1 MEYLFTE
8 RAHLVCPNMCF
19 AIAACLGKSFDK
31 ERIDETVARLAE
43 AHPFLRARLGYEKE
57 SNSYFYDV
65 KEQSQVQVIFAGEIC
80 GGAGDDDDSR
90 KLCEP
95 SRIAKAQEAMEKVS
109 DKGSLAPVVEEDIIT
124 SPKVLEQFQKL
135 TARDWNLYSQGFLKI
150 VVWME
155 GAKTV
160 LLFIFHHLLADGR
173 GALGLV
179 QEFADFY
186 VDDIEPKTAPEH
198 LITKEDLPANSKL
211 PFISRALVNYAN
223 RQWKKENHQLSYEE
237 YHIFADKF
245 LQEDCVEH
253 FLEVVSSDKLTDIHT
268 QCKSHK
274 VSINDYLLA
283 KMFTEENTDSIVMAC
298 DLRNQLAC
306 YNQSALGNY
315 ATAFSVKLK
324 QGKSADG
331 IASDNSI
338 TSAGLTTTREVA
350 DVSVFENSKNIFSLA
365 QKVHNQIQKKL
376 NSPKDLYLI
385 LQCYA
390 SLEPGLLDAAMI
402 SSRGAFD
409 SKAAK
414 FIGTGFFNYDKAK
427 GYSITNLGKIVSKN
441 IESAFFIPPASP
453 AIKKTQGVLT
463 VNGVMRIC
471 TSQRK
476 I

>member
-19 AIAACLGKSFDK
+19 GIAASLGKSFDK
-31 ERIDETVARLAE
+31 DRIEESVARLAE
-43 AHPFLRARLGYEKE
+43 AHPFLRARVGFENPT
-57 SNSYFYDV
+57 NSYFYDV
-65 KEQSQVQVIFAGEIC
+65 KEFSQVEVIYAGEIC
-80 GGAGDDDDSR
+80 GGARDADDSR

-95 SRIAKAQEAMEKVS
+95 NRITKARENIEEVS
-109 DKGSLAPVVEEDIIT
+109 EEGCLEPVVEEDIIT
-124 SPKVLEQFQKL
+124 SPKIIEEFEKL
-135 TARDWNLYSQGFLKI
+135 TARDWNLFSEGLLKI
-150 VVWME
+150 AVWNA
-155 GAKTV
+155 GDRTV
-160 LLFIFHHLLADGR
+160 LLFVFHHLLADGR

-186 VDDIEPKTAPEH
+186 ADDIELKAAPEH
-198 LITKEDLPANSKL
+198 LITKDDLPVNSKL
-211 PFISRALVNYAN
+211 SFISQALVNHAN
-223 RQWKKENHQLSYEE
+223 RQWKKEKHQLSYEE
-237 YHIFADKF
+237 YHNFADKF
-245 LQEDCVEH
+245 LQKDCVDH
-253 FLEVVSSDKLTDIHT
+253 SLESISSDKLLKLHT

-274 VSINDYLLA
+274 ISINDYLLA
-283 KMFTEENTDSIVMAC
+283 KMFTEEKADSIVMAC

-306 YNQSALGNY
+306 YNQGALGNY
-315 ATAFSVKLK
+315 ATAFSVKLRQSK
-324 QGKSADG
+324 SGKSATTGQSADG
-331 IASDNSI
+331 TA
-338 TSAGLTTTREVA
+338 TATPTG
-350 DVSVFENSKNIFSLA
+350 IFSLA
-365 QKVHNQIQKKL
+365 QNVHAQIRKKL
-376 NSPKDLYLI
+376 ASPKDLYLV

-414 FIGTGFFNYDKAK
+414 FIGTSFFNYDKAK
-427 GYSITNLGKIVSKN
+427 GYSITNLGKIESKN

-463 VNGVMRIC
+463 VNGIMRIC

>member
-8 RAHLVCPNMCF
+8 RAHLACPNMCF
-19 AIAACLGKSFDK
+19 GIAACIGKSFDK
-31 ERIDETVARLAE
+31 DRIEESVARLAE
-43 AHPFLRARLGYEKE
+43 AHPFLRARVGFENPT
-57 SNSYFYDV
+57 NSYFYDV
-65 KEQSQVQVIFAGEIC
+65 KELSQVEVIYAGELC
-80 GGAGDDDDSR
+80 GGAGDADS
-90 KLCEP
+90 KTIE
-95 SRIAKAQEAMEKVS
+95 EVS
-109 DKGSLAPVVEEDIIT
+109 EEVCLETVVEEDIIT
-124 SPKVLEQFQKL
+124 SPKIIEEFEKL
-135 TARDWNLYSQGFLKI
+135 TARDWNLFSEGLLKI
-150 VVWME
+150 AVWN
-155 GAKTV
+155 ADDRTV
-160 LLFIFHHLLADGR
+160 LLFVFHHLLADGR

-186 VDDIEPKTAPEH
+186 ADDIEPKAAPEH
-198 LITKEDLPANSKL
+198 LITKENLPANSKIS
-211 PFISRALVNYAN
+211 FISRALVNHAN

-237 YHIFADKF
+237 YHAFADKF
-245 LQEDCVEH
+245 LQEDNVEY
-253 FLEVVSSDKLTDIHT
+253 FLEVVSSDKLAELHA
-268 QCKSHK
+268 QCKSHNI
-274 VSINDYLLA
+274 SINDYLLA
-283 KMFTEENTDSIVMAC
+283 KMFTEEKADSIVMAC

-306 YNQSALGNY
+306 YNPGALGNY

-324 QGKSADG
+324 QGKSTDG
-331 IASDNSI
+331 MASDNSI
-338 TSAGLTTTREVA
+338 TSANSA
-350 DVSVFENSKNIFSLA
+350 DICSLA
-365 QKVHNQIQKKL
+365 QKVHTQIQKKIA
-376 NSPKDLYLI
+376 SPKDLYLI

-414 FIGTGFFNYDKAK
+414 FIGTSFFNYDKAK
-427 GYSITNLGKIVSKN
+427 GYSITNLGKIESKN

>member
-8 RAHLVCPNMCF
+8 RAHLACPNMCF
-19 AIAACLGKSFDK
+19 GIAACIGKSFDK
-31 ERIDETVARLAE
+31 DRIEESVARLAE
-43 AHPFLRARLGYEKE
+43 AHPFLRSRLGYEKE
-57 SNSYFYDV
+57 TNSYFYDV
-65 KEQSQVQVIFAGEIC
+65 KEQSQVEVIFAGKMCDEYEEDVESED
-80 GGAGDDDDSR
+80 GRETAAAGDV
-90 KLCEP
+90 
-95 SRIAKAQEAMEKVS
+95 IASSKIIKEFEKH
-109 DKGSLAPVVEEDIIT
+109 
-124 SPKVLEQFQKL
+124 
-135 TARDWNLYSQGFLKI
+135 TARDWNLFNEGFLKLA
-150 VVWME
+150 VWKA
-155 GAKTV
+155 GDRTV
-160 LLFIFHHLLADGR
+160 LLFVFHHLLADGR

-186 VDDIEPKTAPEH
+186 ADDIELKAAPEH

-211 PFISRALVNYAN
+211 SFISQALVNHAN
-223 RQWKKENHQLSYEE
+223 RQWKKEKHQLSYEE
-237 YHIFADKF
+237 YHTFADKF
-245 LQEDCVEH
+245 LQQDFVEH
-253 FLEVVSSDKLTDIHT
+253 SLEAVSSDKLADIHV

-283 KMFTEENTDSIVMAC
+283 KMFSEEKAGSIVMAC
-298 DLRNQLAC
+298 DLRNKLAC
-306 YNQSALGNY
+306 YNQGALGNF

-324 QGKSADG
+324 QSKSAD
-331 IASDNSI
+331 AMK
-338 TSAGLTTTREVA
+338 SADPTEL
-350 DVSVFENSKNIFSLA
+350 FSLA

-376 NSPKDLYLI
+376 ASLKDLYLI

-414 FIGTGFFNYDKAK
+414 FIGTTFFNYDKAK
-427 GYSITNLGKIVSKN
+427 GYSITNLGKIESKN

-463 VNGVMRIC
+463 VNGIMRIC

-476 I
+476 

>member
-8 RAHLVCPNMCF
+8 RAHLVCPNMYF
-19 AIAACLGKSFDK
+19 GIAASLGESFDK
-31 ERIDETVARLAE
+31 DRIEESVARLAE

-65 KEQSQVQVIFAGEIC
+65 KEQSQVEVIYAGELC
-80 GGAGDDDDSR
+80 GGARDADSR
-90 KLCEP
+90 KTGEP
-95 SRIAKAQEAMEKVS
+95 AISPEVRETIEEVS
-109 DKGSLAPVVEEDIIT
+109 EGGCLEPVVEEDIIT
-124 SPKVLEQFQKL
+124 SPKIIEEFEKL
-135 TARDWNLYSQGFLKI
+135 TARDWNLFSEGLLKI
-150 VVWME
+150 AVWNA
-155 GAKTV
+155 GDRTV
-160 LLFIFHHLLADGR
+160 LLFVFHHLLADGR

-186 VDDIEPKTAPEH
+186 ADGIEPKAATEH
-198 LITKEDLPANSKL
+198 LIAKEDLPANSKL
-211 PFISRALVNYAN
+211 SFISQALVNQAN
-223 RQWKKENHQLSYEE
+223 RKWKKENLQLSYEE
-237 YHIFADKF
+237 YHAFADKF
-245 LQEDCVEH
+245 LQDDNVEH
-253 FLEVVSSDKLTDIHT
+253 FLEVVSSDKLADIHV
-268 QCKSHK
+268 QCKFHK

-283 KMFTEENTDSIVMAC
+283 KMFTEEKADSIVMAC
-298 DLRNQLAC
+298 DLRKQLAC
-306 YNQSALGNY
+306 YNQGTLGNY

-331 IASDNSI
+331 IASDTSI
-338 TSAGLTTTREVA
+338 TSA
-350 DVSVFENSKNIFSLA
+350 NSTDIFSLA

-376 NSPKDLYLI
+376 ASPKDLYLV

-402 SSRGAFD
+402 SSRGTFD

-414 FIGTGFFNYDKAK
+414 FIGTSFFNYDKAK
-427 GYSITNLGKIVSKN
+427 GYSITNLGKIESKN

-476 I
+476 

>member
-19 AIAACLGKSFDK
+19 AIAASLGKAFDK
-31 ERIDETVARLAE
+31 KRIEETVARLAE
-43 AHPFLRARLGYEKE
+43 AHPFLRSRLGYEKE
-57 SNSYFYDV
+57 TNSYFYDV
-65 KEQSQVQVIFAGEIC
+65 KEQSQVEVIFAGKMCDEYEEDVESED
-80 GGAGDDDDSR
+80 GRETAAAGDV
-90 KLCEP
+90 
-95 SRIAKAQEAMEKVS
+95 IASSKIIKEFEKH
-109 DKGSLAPVVEEDIIT
+109 
-124 SPKVLEQFQKL
+124 
-135 TARDWNLYSQGFLKI
+135 TARDWNLFNEGFLKI
-150 VVWME
+150 AVWKA
-155 GAKTV
+155 GARTV
-160 LLFIFHHLLADGR
+160 LLFVFHHLLTDGR

-186 VDDIEPKTAPEH
+186 ADGIEPKAAPEH

-211 PFISRALVNYAN
+211 SFISRALVNQAN
-223 RQWKKENHQLSYEE
+223 RKWKKENLQLSYEE
-237 YHIFADKF
+237 YHAFADKF
-245 LQEDCVEH
+245 LQEDCVDH
-253 FLEVVSSDKLTDIHT
+253 SLVVVSSEKLADLHA

-283 KMFTEENTDSIVMAC
+283 KMFTEEKTDSIVMAC
-298 DLRNQLAC
+298 DLRKQLAC
-306 YNQSALGNY
+306 YNQEALGNY

-324 QGKSADG
+324 QKKSTDAMK
-331 IASDNSI
+331 ISDPEE
-338 TSAGLTTTREVA
+338 L
-350 DVSVFENSKNIFSLA
+350 FSFA
-365 QKVHNQIQKKL
+365 KKIHNQIQKKL
-376 NSPKDLYLI
+376 ASPKDLYLI

-414 FIGTGFFNYDKAK
+414 FIGTTFFNYDKAK
-427 GYSITNLGKIVSKN
+427 GYSITNLGKIESKN

-476 I
+476 

>member
-8 RAHLVCPNMCF
+8 RAHLACPNMCF

-31 ERIDETVARLAE
+31 ERIEERVARLAE
-43 AHPFLRARLGYEKE
+43 AHPFLRARLAYEKE
-57 SNSYFYDV
+57 TNSYFYYV
-65 KEQSQVQVIFAGEIC
+65 KEQSQFQVIFAGELC
-80 GGAGDDDDSR
+80 GETGDADDSR

-95 SRIAKAQEAMEKVS
+95 SRIAKSQEAMEKVL
-109 DKGSLAPVVEEDIIT
+109 DKGSLALVVEEDIIT

-135 TARDWNLYSQGFLKI
+135 TARDWNLFTEGLLKI

-155 GAKTV
+155 EAKTV
-160 LLFIFHHLLADGR
+160 LLFVFHHLLADGR

-186 VDDIEPKTAPEH
+186 ADDIEPKATPEH

-237 YHIFADKF
+237 YHTFADRF
-245 LQEDCVEH
+245 LQEDFVEH
-253 FLEVVSSDKLTDIHT
+253 SLEVVSFDKLADIQA

-283 KMFTEENTDSIVMAC
+283 KMFTEEKVDSIVMAC
-298 DLRNQLAC
+298 DLRNHLAC
-306 YNQSALGNY
+306 YNQGALGNY
-315 ATAFSVKLK
+315 ATAFSVNLK

-331 IASDNSI
+331 IASDSSI
-338 TSAGLTTTREVA
+338 TSA
-350 DVSVFENSKNIFSLA
+350 NSTGIFSLA
-365 QKVHNQIQKKL
+365 QKVHTQIQKKL
-376 NSPKDLYLI
+376 ASPKDLYLV

-402 SSRGAFD
+402 SSHGAFV

-414 FIGTGFFNYDKAK
+414 FIGTNFFNYDKAK
-427 GYSITNLGKIVSKN
+427 GYSITNLGKIESKN
-441 IESAFFIPPASP
+441 IETAFFIPPASP
-453 AIKKTQGVLT
+453 AIRKTQGVLT

-476 I
+476 

>member
-8 RAHLVCPNMCF
+8 RAHLACPNMCF
-19 AIAACLGKSFDK
+19 GIAASLGKVFDK
-31 ERIDETVARLAE
+31 ERIEETVARLAE

-57 SNSYFYDV
+57 TNSYFYDV

-80 GGAGDDDDSR
+80 GGAGDADDAK

-95 SRIAKAQEAMEKVS
+95 SRITKDRETIEDVS
-109 DKGSLAPVVEEDIIT
+109 EEGCLESVVEEDIIT
-124 SPKVLEQFQKL
+124 SPKVLERFQKL
-135 TARDWNLYSQGFLKI
+135 TARDWNLFSEGLLKI
-150 VVWME
+150 AVWKAD
-155 GAKTV
+155 GRTV
-160 LLFIFHHLLADGR
+160 LLFVFHHLLADGR
-173 GALGLV
+173 GALGLI
-179 QEFADFY
+179 QEFAGFY
-186 VDDIEPKTAPEH
+186 VDDIELKTAPEH

-211 PFISRALVNYAN
+211 SFISRALVNQAN

-237 YHIFADKF
+237 YHTFADKF
-245 LQEDCVEH
+245 LRDDNVEH
-253 FLEVVSSDKLTDIHT
+253 SLEVVSSDKLADIHV

-283 KMFTEENTDSIVMAC
+283 MMFTEEKADSIVMAC

-306 YNQSALGNY
+306 YNQGALGNY

-324 QGKSADG
+324 QGKSAD
-331 IASDNSI
+331 STD
-338 TSAGLTTTREVA
+338 
-350 DVSVFENSKNIFSLA
+350 IFSLA

-376 NSPKDLYLI
+376 ASPKDLYLV

-414 FIGTGFFNYDKAK
+414 FIGTSFFNYDKAK
-427 GYSITNLGKIVSKN
+427 GYSITNLGKIESKN

>member
-8 RAHLVCPNMCF
+8 RAHLACPNMCF
-19 AIAACLGKSFDK
+19 GIAVTLGKTFEK
-31 ERIDETVARLAE
+31 ERIEECLVGLMG

-57 SNSYFYDV
+57 TNSYFYDV
-65 KEQSQVQVIFAGEIC
+65 KEQSQVEVIFAGEFC
-80 GGAGDDDDSR
+80 DEDGDV
-90 KLCEP
+90 K
-95 SRIAKAQEAMEKVS
+95 
-109 DKGSLAPVVEEDIIT
+109 IIQ
-124 SPKVLEQFQKL
+124 QFEKL
-135 TARDWNLYSQGFLKI
+135 TARDWNLFNEGLLKI
-150 VVWME
+150 AIWKA
-155 GAKTV
+155 GDRTV
-160 LLFIFHHLLADGR
+160 LIFVFHHLLADGR

-186 VDDIEPKTAPEH
+186 VDGIEPKAASEH

-211 PFISRALVNYAN
+211 SFISRALVNHAN

-237 YHIFADKF
+237 YHTFADKF
-245 LQEDCVEH
+245 LRDDNIEH
-253 FLEVVSSDKLTDIHT
+253 SLEVVSSNKLIDLHT

-274 VSINDYLLA
+274 ASINDYLLA
-283 KMFTEENTDSIVMAC
+283 KMFTEEKAESIVMAC

-306 YNQSALGNY
+306 YNPGALGNY

-324 QGKSADG
+324 QSKSANAMKSADP
-331 IASDNSI
+331 
-338 TSAGLTTTREVA
+338 TEL
-350 DVSVFENSKNIFSLA
+350 FSLA

-376 NSPKDLYLI
+376 NSPKDLYLV

-402 SSRGAFD
+402 SSRGAFH

-414 FIGTGFFNYDKAK
+414 FIGTSFFNYDKAK
-427 GYSITNLGKIVSKN
+427 GYSITNLGKIESKN
-441 IESAFFIPPASP
+441 IESAYFIPPASP

-463 VNGVMRIC
+463 VNGTMRIC

>member
-8 RAHLVCPNMCF
+8 RAHLACPNMCF
-19 AIAACLGKSFDK
+19 AIAASLGKAFEK
-31 ERIDETVARLAE
+31 ERIEECLVGLVG
-43 AHPFLRARLGYEKE
+43 AHPFLRSRLGYEKE
-57 SNSYFYDV
+57 TNSYFYDV
-65 KEQSQVQVIFAGEIC
+65 KEQSQVEVIFAGELC
-80 GGAGDDDDSR
+80 GEAGDADDSR

-95 SRIAKAQEAMEKVS
+95 NRITKARETIEEVS
-109 DKGSLAPVVEEDIIT
+109 EEGCFEPVVEEDIIT
-124 SPKVLEQFQKL
+124 SSKILEQFEKL
-135 TARDWNLYSQGFLKI
+135 TVRDWNLFNEGLLKI
-150 VVWME
+150 AVWKAD
-155 GAKTV
+155 GRTV
-160 LLFIFHHLLADGR
+160 LLFVFHHLLADGR

-186 VDDIEPKTAPEH
+186 VDDIEPKDAPEH

-211 PFISRALVNYAN
+211 SFISRVLVNYAN
-223 RQWKKENHQLSYEE
+223 RQWKKEKHLLSYEE
-237 YHIFADKF
+237 YHAFADKF
-245 LQEDCVEH
+245 LQEDDVKH
-253 FLEVVSSDKLTDIHT
+253 SLEVVSFNKLTELHE
-268 QCKSHK
+268 QCKAHK

-283 KMFTEENTDSIVMAC
+283 KMFTEEKADSIVMAS
-298 DLRNQLAC
+298 DLRKQLEC
-306 YNQSALGNY
+306 YNPGALGNY
-315 ATAFSVKLK
+315 ATAFSVKLN

-338 TSAGLTTTREVA
+338 TSA
-350 DVSVFENSKNIFSLA
+350 NSTGIFSLA

-376 NSPKDLYLI
+376 NSPKDLYLV

-414 FIGTGFFNYDKAK
+414 FIGTSFFNYDKAK
-427 GYSITNLGKIVSKN
+427 GYSITNLGKIESKN
-441 IESAFFIPPASP
+441 IESAYFIPPASP

>member
-19 AIAACLGKSFDK
+19 GIAANLGKVFDK
-31 ERIDETVARLAE
+31 ERIEETVARLVK

-57 SNSYFYDV
+57 TNSYFYDV
-65 KEQSQVQVIFAGEIC
+65 KEQPLVQVIFVGELC
-80 GGAGDDDDSR
+80 DGTEDVGGAR
-90 KLCEP
+90 KLCE
-95 SRIAKAQEAMEKVS
+95 STKLTETRDSIEEASEA
-109 DKGSLAPVVEEDIIT
+109 DSLVPVADEDIIT
-124 SPKVLEQFQKL
+124 SSEIIEQFEKL
-135 TARDWNLYSQGFLKI
+135 NARDWNLFSEGLLKI
-150 VVWME
+150 AVWK
-155 GAKTV
+155 ADSRTV
-160 LLFIFHHLLADGR
+160 LLFVFHHLLADGR

-186 VDDIEPKTAPEH
+186 VDDIEPKAAPEH

-211 PFISRALVNYAN
+211 SFISRALVNQAN
-223 RQWKKENHQLSYEE
+223 RQWKKEKHQLSYEE
-237 YHIFADKF
+237 YHTFADKF
-245 LQEDCVEH
+245 LQKDFVEH
-253 FLEVVSSDKLTDIHT
+253 SLEVVSSDKLADLHT

-283 KMFTEENTDSIVMAC
+283 KMFTEEKADSIVMAC

-306 YNQSALGNY
+306 YNQGALGNY

-324 QGKSADG
+324 QGKSTDSTG
-331 IASDNSI
+331 
-338 TSAGLTTTREVA
+338 
-350 DVSVFENSKNIFSLA
+350 IFSLA
-365 QKVHNQIQKKL
+365 QKVHNKIQKKL
-376 NSPKDLYLI
+376 NSPKDLYLV
-385 LQCYA
+385 LLCYA
-390 SLEPGLLDAAMI
+390 FLEPGLLDASMI

-414 FIGTGFFNYDKAK
+414 FIGTSFFNYDKAK
-427 GYSITNLGKIVSKN
+427 GYSITNLGQIESKN
-441 IESAFFIPPASP
+441 IESAYFIPPASP

>member
-1 MEYLFTE
+1 MKMEYLFTE
-8 RAHLVCPNMCF
+8 RAHLACPNMCF
-19 AIAACLGKSFDK
+19 GIAASLGKAFDK
-31 ERIDETVARLAE
+31 ERIEESIARLAE
-43 AHPFLRARLGYEKE
+43 AHSFLRARLGYEKE

-65 KEQSQVQVIFAGEIC
+65 KEQSQVEVIYAGEIC
-80 GGAGDDDDSR
+80 DEHEEAVESEGGRGAAAAGDVIS
-90 KLCEP
+90 
-95 SRIAKAQEAMEKVS
+95 
-109 DKGSLAPVVEEDIIT
+109 
-124 SPKVLEQFQKL
+124 SPKIIEEFEKH
-135 TARDWNLYSQGFLKI
+135 TARDWNLFNEGFLKI
-150 VVWME
+150 AVWKA
-155 GAKTV
+155 GDRTI
-160 LLFIFHHLLADGR
+160 LLFVFHHLLADGR

-186 VDDIEPKTAPEH
+186 ADDIEPKNAPEH
-198 LITKEDLPANSKL
+198 LITKDDLPVNSKL
-211 PFISRALVNYAN
+211 SFISQALVNYAN

-237 YHIFADKF
+237 YHNFADKF
-245 LQEDCVEH
+245 LQEDFVEH
-253 FLEVVSSDKLTDIHT
+253 SLEVVNFNKLAELYV
-268 QCKSHK
+268 QCKSHE

-283 KMFTEENTDSIVMAC
+283 KMFTEEKAGSIVMAC
-298 DLRNQLAC
+298 DLRKQLVC
-306 YNQSALGNY
+306 YNQGALGNY

-331 IASDNSI
+331 IASDTSI
-338 TSAGLTTTREVA
+338 TSA
-350 DVSVFENSKNIFSLA
+350 NSTDIFSLA

-376 NSPKDLYLI
+376 NSPKDLYLV

-414 FIGTGFFNYDKAK
+414 FIGTSFFNYDKAK
-427 GYSITNLGKIVSKN
+427 GYSITNLGKIESKN

-476 I
+476 

>member
-8 RAHLVCPNMCF
+8 RAHLACPNMCF
-19 AIAACLGKSFDK
+19 AIAATLGKAFDK
-31 ERIDETVARLAE
+31 ERIEECLAGLVK

-57 SNSYFYDV
+57 TTSYFYDV
-65 KEQSQVQVIFAGEIC
+65 KEQSQVELIFEGKT
-80 GGAGDDDDSR
+80 G
-90 KLCEP
+90 L
-95 SRIAKAQEAMEKVS
+95 
-109 DKGSLAPVVEEDIIT
+109 DKGKLSGAKDVEENTVFSDVDIPANTQKI
-124 SPKVLEQFQKL
+124 LDQFQKL
-135 TARDWNLYSQGFLKI
+135 TARDWHLFSEGLLKI
-150 VVWME
+150 TVWKDD
-155 GAKTV
+155 GRTV
-160 LLFIFHHLLADGR
+160 FLFVFHHLLADGR

-179 QEFADFY
+179 QEFADCY
-186 VDDIEPKTAPEH
+186 VDGIEPKAALEH
-198 LITKEDLPANSKL
+198 LITQEDLPANSKL
-211 PFISRALVNYAN
+211 SFVSQALVNYSN

-237 YHIFADKF
+237 YRNFADKF
-245 LQEDCVEH
+245 LQEDFVEH
-253 FLEVVSSDKLTDIHT
+253 SLEVVSFNKLAEVHA
-268 QCKSHK
+268 QCKSHE

-283 KMFTEENTDSIVMAC
+283 KMFTEEKADSIVMAC

-306 YNQSALGNY
+306 YNQGALGNY

-331 IASDNSI
+331 IASDTSI
-338 TSAGLTTTREVA
+338 TSATPTG
-350 DVSVFENSKNIFSLA
+350 IFSLA
-365 QKVHNQIQKKL
+365 QNVHAQIRKKL
-376 NSPKDLYLI
+376 ASPKDLYLV

-402 SSRGAFD
+402 SSRGAFN

-414 FIGTGFFNYDKAK
+414 FIGTSFFNYDKAK
-427 GYSITNLGKIVSKN
+427 GYSITNLGKIESKN

>member
-8 RAHLVCPNMCF
+8 RAHLACPNMCF
-19 AIAACLGKSFDK
+19 GIAASLGKAFDK
-31 ERIDETVARLAE
+31 ERIEKTVAGLAE

-57 SNSYFYDV
+57 TNSYFYDV
-65 KEQSQVQVIFAGEIC
+65 KEQSQVEVIFAGEFC
-80 GGAGDDDDSR
+80 DEDGDV
-90 KLCEP
+90 K
-95 SRIAKAQEAMEKVS
+95 IIQQFEK
-109 DKGSLAPVVEEDIIT
+109 
-124 SPKVLEQFQKL
+124 F
-135 TARDWNLYSQGFLKI
+135 TARDWNLFCEGLLKI
-150 VVWME
+150 AVWKAS
-155 GAKTV
+155 GKTV
-160 LLFIFHHLLADGR
+160 LLFVFHHLLVDGR

-186 VDDIEPKTAPEH
+186 VDGIEPKAAPEH
-198 LITKEDLPANSKL
+198 LITKKDLPANSKL
-211 PFISRALVNYAN
+211 SFISWALVNHAN

-237 YHIFADKF
+237 YHTFADKF
-245 LQEDCVEH
+245 LRDDNVEH
-253 FLEVVSSDKLTDIHT
+253 SLEVVSSNKLIDLHT
-268 QCKSHK
+268 QCKSHN

-283 KMFTEENTDSIVMAC
+283 KMFTEEKADSIVMAC
-298 DLRNQLAC
+298 DLRKQLEC
-306 YNQSALGNY
+306 YNPGALGNY

-324 QGKSADG
+324 QGKSA
-331 IASDNSI
+331 NS
-338 TSAGLTTTREVA
+338 T
-350 DVSVFENSKNIFSLA
+350 DIFSLA

-390 SLEPGLLDAAMI
+390 SLEPGLLDASMI
-402 SSRGAFD
+402 SSREAFD

-414 FIGTGFFNYDKAK
+414 FIGTTFFNYDKAK
-427 GYSITNLGKIVSKN
+427 GYSITNLGKIESKN
-441 IESAFFIPPASP
+441 IESAYFIPPASP

>member
-19 AIAACLGKSFDK
+19 GIAASLGKALDK
-31 ERIDETVARLAE
+31 ERIEKTVLGLVK

-57 SNSYFYDV
+57 TNSYFYDV
-65 KEQSQVQVIFAGEIC
+65 KEQSQVEVIFVGEFC
-80 GGAGDDDDSR
+80 DEDGDV
-90 KLCEP
+90 K
-95 SRIAKAQEAMEKVS
+95 
-109 DKGSLAPVVEEDIIT
+109 IIQ
-124 SPKVLEQFQKL
+124 QFEKL
-135 TARDWNLYSQGFLKI
+135 TVRDWNLFSEGLLKI
-150 VVWME
+150 AVWKAD
-155 GAKTV
+155 GRTV
-160 LLFIFHHLLADGR
+160 LHFVFHHLLADGR

-186 VDDIEPKTAPEH
+186 VEDIEPKTAPEH

-211 PFISRALVNYAN
+211 PFISRALVNHAN

-237 YHIFADKF
+237 YHTFADKF
-245 LQEDCVEH
+245 LRDDNVEH
-253 FLEVVSSDKLTDIHT
+253 SLDVVSSDKLTELHT
-268 QCKSHK
+268 QCKSHN
-274 VSINDYLLA
+274 VSINDFLLA
-283 KMFTEENTDSIVMAC
+283 KMFTEEKADSIVMAC

-306 YNQSALGNY
+306 YNQGALGNY

-324 QGKSADG
+324 QGKPADF
-331 IASDNSI
+331 
-338 TSAGLTTTREVA
+338 A
-350 DVSVFENSKNIFSLA
+350 DIFSLA

-376 NSPKDLYLI
+376 NSPKDLYLV

-414 FIGTGFFNYDKAK
+414 FIGTTFFNYDKAK
-427 GYSITNLGKIVSKN
+427 GYSITNLGKIESKN
-441 IESAFFIPPASP
+441 IVSAYFIPPASP

>member
-19 AIAACLGKSFDK
+19 AIAASLGKAFDK
-31 ERIDETVARLAE
+31 KRIEETVARLAE
-43 AHPFLRARLGYEKE
+43 AHTFLRARLGYEKE
-57 SNSYFYDV
+57 TNSYFYDV
-65 KEQSQVQVIFAGEIC
+65 KEQAQVEVIFTGE
-80 GGAGDDDDSR
+80 
-90 KLCEP
+90 LCDEG
-95 SRIAKAQEAMEKVS
+95 RDAK
-109 DKGSLAPVVEEDIIT
+109 I
-124 SPKVLEQFQKL
+124 LEQFEKL
-135 TARDWNLYSQGFLKI
+135 TARDWNLFSEGLLKL
-150 VVWME
+150 VVWE
-155 GAKTV
+155 TGSKTV
-160 LLFIFHHLLADGR
+160 LLFVFHHLLADGR

-186 VDDIEPKTAPEH
+186 IDGKEPKAAPEH

-211 PFISRALVNYAN
+211 SFISQALVNHAN
-223 RQWKKENHQLSYEE
+223 RQWKKEKHRLSYEE
-237 YHIFADKF
+237 YHSFADKF
-245 LQEDCVEH
+245 LQEDDVEH
-253 FLEVVSSDKLTDIHT
+253 SLEVISSNKLTDLHG
-268 QCKSHK
+268 KYKAHN

-283 KMFTEENTDSIVMAC
+283 KMFAEEKADSIVMAC

-306 YNQSALGNY
+306 YNQGALGNY

-324 QGKSADG
+324 QRKSAD
-331 IASDNSI
+331 AMKTTDP
-338 TSAGLTTTREVA
+338 TGL
-350 DVSVFENSKNIFSLA
+350 FSLA
-365 QKVHNQIQKKL
+365 KKIHNQIQKKL
-376 NSPKDLYLI
+376 NSPKDFYLV

-414 FIGTGFFNYDKAK
+414 FIGINFFNYDKSK
-427 GYSITNLGKIVSKN
+427 GYSITNLGKIESKN

-463 VNGVMRIC
+463 VNGIMRIC

-476 I
+476 

>member
-65 KEQSQVQVIFAGEIC
+65 KEQTQVEVIYAGELC
-80 GGAGDDDDSR
+80 GETGDADDSR

-95 SRIAKAQEAMEKVS
+95 SRSTKAQEAMEKVS
-109 DKGSLAPVVEEDIIT
+109 DKGSLAPVVKEDIIT
-124 SPKVLEQFQKL
+124 SPKILEQFQKL
-135 TARDWNLYSQGFLKI
+135 TARDWDLFSEGLLKI
-150 VVWME
+150 AVWKAD
-155 GAKTV
+155 GRTV
-160 LLFIFHHLLADGR
+160 LLFVFHHLLADGR

-186 VDDIEPKTAPEH
+186 ADDIEPKAAPEH

-211 PFISRALVNYAN
+211 SFISQALVNYAN

-237 YHIFADKF
+237 YHTFADKF

-253 FLEVVSSDKLTDIHT
+253 SLEVVSSDKLTDIHT

-283 KMFTEENTDSIVMAC
+283 KMFTEENTDSIIMAC

-306 YNQSALGNY
+306 YNQVALGNY
-315 ATAFSVKLK
+315 ATAFSVKFK
-324 QGKSADG
+324 QGKSADSTG
-331 IASDNSI
+331 
-338 TSAGLTTTREVA
+338 
-350 DVSVFENSKNIFSLA
+350 IFSIA
-365 QKVHNQIQKKL
+365 QKVHTQIQKKL
-376 NSPKDLYLI
+376 ASPKDLYLV

-390 SLEPGLLDAAMI
+390 LLEPGLLDAAMI
-402 SSRGAFD
+402 SSRGVFD

-414 FIGTGFFNYDKAK
+414 FLGTSFFNYDKAK

>member
-1 MEYLFTE
+1 MKMEYLFTE
-8 RAHLVCPNMCF
+8 RAHLACPNMCF
-19 AIAACLGKSFDK
+19 GIAASLRKSFDK
-31 ERIDETVARLAE
+31 ERIEETVTRLAE
-43 AHPFLRARLGYEKE
+43 AHPFLRARLGYKKE

-65 KEQSQVQVIFAGEIC
+65 KEQSQVQVIFAGEFC
-80 GGAGDDDDSR
+80 D
-90 KLCEP
+90 
-95 SRIAKAQEAMEKVS
+95 
-109 DKGSLAPVVEEDIIT
+109 EDVDVKIIQ
-124 SPKVLEQFQKL
+124 QFEKL
-135 TARDWNLYSQGFLKI
+135 TARDWNLFSEGLLKL
-150 VVWME
+150 VVWE
-155 GAKTV
+155 AGDRTV
-160 LLFIFHHLLADGR
+160 LLFVFHHLLAYGR

-186 VDDIEPKTAPEH
+186 VDEIEPKTAPEH

-211 PFISRALVNYAN
+211 PFISRALVNHAN

-237 YHIFADKF
+237 YHTFADKF
-245 LQEDCVEH
+245 LRDDNVEH
-253 FLEVVSSDKLTDIHT
+253 SLEVVSFNKLSELHT
-268 QCKSHK
+268 QCKSHNI
-274 VSINDYLLA
+274 SINDYLLA
-283 KMFTEENTDSIVMAC
+283 KMFTEEKADSIVMAC
-298 DLRNQLAC
+298 DLRKQLAC
-306 YNQSALGNY
+306 YNQGALGNY

-331 IASDNSI
+331 IASDTSI
-338 TSAGLTTTREVA
+338 TSA
-350 DVSVFENSKNIFSLA
+350 NSTGIFSLA

-376 NSPKDLYLI
+376 SSPKDLYLV

-390 SLEPGLLDAAMI
+390 SLEPGLLDASMI

-414 FIGTGFFNYDKAK
+414 FIGTTFFNYDKAK
-427 GYSITNLGKIVSKN
+427 GYSITNLGKIESKN

>member
-8 RAHLVCPNMCF
+8 RAHLACPNMCF

-31 ERIDETVARLAE
+31 ERIEESVAKLAE
-43 AHPFLRARLGYEKE
+43 AHTFLRARLAYEKE
-57 SNSYFYDV
+57 TNSYFYDV
-65 KEQSQVQVIFAGEIC
+65 KEQSQVQVIFAGELC
-80 GGAGDDDDSR
+80 GETGDADDSR

-95 SRIAKAQEAMEKVS
+95 SRIAKSQEAMEKVL

-124 SPKVLEQFQKL
+124 SKVLEQFQKL
-135 TARDWNLYSQGFLKI
+135 TARDWNLYSQGLLKI
-150 VVWME
+150 AVWNA
-155 GAKTV
+155 GDRTV
-160 LLFIFHHLLADGR
+160 LLFVFHHLLADGR

-186 VDDIEPKTAPEH
+186 ADDIEPKAAPEH

-211 PFISRALVNYAN
+211 SFISRALVNYAN

-237 YHIFADKF
+237 YHTFADRF
-245 LQEDCVEH
+245 LQEDFVEH
-253 FLEVVSSDKLTDIHT
+253 SLEVVSFDKLAELHT

-283 KMFTEENTDSIVMAC
+283 KMFTEEKVDSIVMAC

-306 YNQSALGNY
+306 YNQGALGNY
-315 ATAFSVKLK
+315 ATAFSVKFK
-324 QGKSADG
+324 PGKSADG

-338 TSAGLTTTREVA
+338 TSA
-350 DVSVFENSKNIFSLA
+350 NSTDIFSLA

-376 NSPKDLYLI
+376 KSPKDLFVVV
-385 LQCYA
+385 QCYA

-414 FIGTGFFNYDKAK
+414 FIGTSFFNYDKAK
-427 GYSITNLGKIVSKN
+427 GYSITNLGKIESKN

-453 AIKKTQGVLT
+453 AIKRTLGVLT

-471 TSQRK
+471 TSERK
-476 I
+476 K

>member
-19 AIAACLGKSFDK
+19 GIAASLGKAFDK
-31 ERIDETVARLAE
+31 ERIEETVARLVK

-57 SNSYFYDV
+57 TNSYFYDL
-65 KEQSQVQVIFAGEIC
+65 KEQSQVQVIFAGGLCDEHEEVVESE
-80 GGAGDDDDSR
+80 GGRETAAAGDV
-90 KLCEP
+90 
-95 SRIAKAQEAMEKVS
+95 VS
-109 DKGSLAPVVEEDIIT
+109 
-124 SPKVLEQFQKL
+124 SPKIIEEFEKL
-135 TARDWNLYSQGFLKI
+135 TVRDWNLFCEGLLKI
-150 VVWME
+150 AVWKA
-155 GAKTV
+155 GDKTV
-160 LLFIFHHLLADGR
+160 LLFVFHHLLADGR
-173 GALGLV
+173 GALRLV

-186 VDDIEPKTAPEH
+186 VDEIEPKAAPEH
-198 LITKEDLPANSKL
+198 LITKKDLPANSKL
-211 PFISRALVNYAN
+211 SFISRALVNHAN
-223 RQWKKENHQLSYEE
+223 RQWKKEKHQLSYEE
-237 YHIFADKF
+237 YHSFADKF
-245 LQEDCVEH
+245 LQEDDVKH
-253 FLEVVSSDKLTDIHT
+253 SLEVVSFDKLAELHD
-268 QCKSHK
+268 QCKAHK

-283 KMFTEENTDSIVMAC
+283 KMFTEEKADSIVMAC

-306 YNQSALGNY
+306 YNPGALGNY

-324 QGKSADG
+324 QSKSANAMKSADP
-331 IASDNSI
+331 
-338 TSAGLTTTREVA
+338 TEL
-350 DVSVFENSKNIFSLA
+350 FSLA

-376 NSPKDLYLI
+376 SSPKDLYLV

-402 SSRGAFD
+402 SSRRAFD

-414 FIGTGFFNYDKAK
+414 FIGTSFFNYDKAK
-427 GYSITNLGKIVSKN
+427 GYSITNLGKIESKN
-441 IESAFFIPPASP
+441 IESAFFIPPDSP

>member
-8 RAHLVCPNMCF
+8 RAHLACPNMCF
-19 AIAACLGKSFDK
+19 GIAACIGKAFYK
-31 ERIDETVARLAE
+31 ERIEESIARLAE
-43 AHPFLRARLGYEKE
+43 AHPFLRARVGFENPT
-57 SNSYFYDV
+57 NSYFYDV

-80 GGAGDDDDSR
+80 GVAGDADDSR
-90 KLCEP
+90 KLCE
-95 SRIAKAQEAMEKVS
+95 SNRITKAREIIEEVS
-109 DKGSLAPVVEEDIIT
+109 EEGCLETVVEEDIIT
-124 SPKVLEQFQKL
+124 SPKIIEEFEKL
-135 TARDWNLYSQGFLKI
+135 TARDWNLFSEGLLKI
-150 VVWME
+150 AVWNA
-155 GAKTV
+155 GDRTV
-160 LLFIFHHLLADGR
+160 LLFVFHHLLADGR

-186 VDDIEPKTAPEH
+186 ADDIEPKAAPEH
-198 LITKEDLPANSKL
+198 LITKENLPANSKL
-211 PFISRALVNYAN
+211 SFISRALVNYAN
-223 RQWKKENHQLSYEE
+223 RQWKKEKHQLSYEE
-237 YHIFADKF
+237 YHTFADKF
-245 LQEDCVEH
+245 LRDDNVEH
-253 FLEVVSSDKLTDIHT
+253 SLEVVSSNKLIDLHT
-268 QCKSHK
+268 QCKSHN

-283 KMFTEENTDSIVMAC
+283 KMFTKENTDSIVMAS

-306 YNQSALGNY
+306 YNQGALGNY

-324 QGKSADG
+324 QEKYADTMKSADP
-331 IASDNSI
+331 
-338 TSAGLTTTREVA
+338 TEL
-350 DVSVFENSKNIFSLA
+350 FSLA

-376 NSPKDLYLI
+376 SSPKDLYLV

-414 FIGTGFFNYDKAK
+414 FIGTSFFNYDKAK
-427 GYSITNLGKIVSKN
+427 GYSITNLGKIESKN

>member
-8 RAHLVCPNMCF
+8 RAHLACPNMCF
-19 AIAACLGKSFDK
+19 GITASLGKSFDK
-31 ERIDETVARLAE
+31 DRIEESVARLAE
-43 AHPFLRARLGYEKE
+43 AHPFLRAQLGYEKE

-65 KEQSQVQVIFAGEIC
+65 KEQSQVEVIYTGEIC
-80 GGAGDDDDSR
+80 DEHEEAVESEGGRGAAAAGDVIS
-90 KLCEP
+90 
-95 SRIAKAQEAMEKVS
+95 
-109 DKGSLAPVVEEDIIT
+109 
-124 SPKVLEQFQKL
+124 SPKIIEEFEKL
-135 TARDWNLYSQGFLKI
+135 TARDWNLFSEGLLKI
-150 VVWME
+150 AVWNA
-155 GAKTV
+155 GDRTV
-160 LLFIFHHLLADGR
+160 LLFVFHHLLADGR

-186 VDDIEPKTAPEH
+186 ADGIEPKTATEH

-211 PFISRALVNYAN
+211 SFISQALVNHTN
-223 RQWKKENHQLSYEE
+223 RQWKKETHQLFYEE
-237 YHIFADKF
+237 YHSFADKF
-245 LQEDCVEH
+245 LQKDFVEH
-253 FLEVVSSDKLTDIHT
+253 SLEAVSSDKLADIHV

-283 KMFTEENTDSIVMAC
+283 KMFTEEKTDSIVMAC

-306 YNQSALGNY
+306 YNQGALGNY
-315 ATAFSVKLK
+315 ATAFSVKLRQSK
-324 QGKSADG
+324 SANAMKSADP
-331 IASDNSI
+331 
-338 TSAGLTTTREVA
+338 TEL
-350 DVSVFENSKNIFSLA
+350 FSFA
-365 QKVHNQIQKKL
+365 QKVQNQIQKKL
-376 NSPKDLYLI
+376 NSPKDLYLV

-414 FIGTGFFNYDKAK
+414 FIGTSFFNYDKAK
-427 GYSITNLGKIVSKN
+427 GYSITNLGKIESKN

-476 I
+476 

>member
-1 MEYLFTE
+1 MKKKNNMEYLFTE

-19 AIAACLGKSFDK
+19 GVAASLGKAFDK
-31 ERIDETVARLAE
+31 ERIEETVARLVK

-57 SNSYFYDV
+57 TNSYLYDV
-65 KEQSQVQVIFAGEIC
+65 KEQSQVEVIYAGELC
-80 GGAGDDDDSR
+80 GETGDADDSR

-95 SRIAKAQEAMEKVS
+95 SRSTKAQEAMEKVL
-109 DKGSLAPVVEEDIIT
+109 DKESLAPVVEEDIIT

-135 TARDWNLYSQGFLKI
+135 TARDWNLFSEGLLKI
-150 VVWME
+150 AVWKAD
-155 GAKTV
+155 GRTV
-160 LLFIFHHLLADGR
+160 LLFVFHHLLADGR

-186 VDDIEPKTAPEH
+186 VDEIEPKAAPEH

-211 PFISRALVNYAN
+211 SLISQALVNQAN

-237 YHIFADKF
+237 YHNFADKF
-245 LQEDCVEH
+245 LQEDFVEH
-253 FLEVVSSDKLTDIHT
+253 SLEVVSFNKLAELYT
-268 QCKSHK
+268 QCKSHE

-283 KMFTEENTDSIVMAC
+283 KMFTEEKADSIVMAC

-306 YNQSALGNY
+306 YNQGALGNY

-324 QGKSADG
+324 PGKSTDSTG
-331 IASDNSI
+331 
-338 TSAGLTTTREVA
+338 
-350 DVSVFENSKNIFSLA
+350 IFSLA

-376 NSPKDLYLI
+376 KSPKDLYLI

-414 FIGTGFFNYDKAK
+414 FIGTTFFNYDKAK
-427 GYSITNLGKIVSKN
+427 GYSITNLGKIESKN
-441 IESAFFIPPASP
+441 IDSAFFIPPASP

-463 VNGVMRIC
+463 INEVMRIC

>member
-8 RAHLVCPNMCF
+8 RAHLACPNMCF
-19 AIAACLGKSFDK
+19 GIAAILGKAFDK
-31 ERIDETVARLAE
+31 ERIEETVTRLAE

-57 SNSYFYDV
+57 TNSYFYDV
-65 KEQSQVQVIFAGEIC
+65 KEQRQVQVIFAGELC
-80 GGAGDDDDSR
+80 DEDGDV
-90 KLCEP
+90 K
-95 SRIAKAQEAMEKVS
+95 
-109 DKGSLAPVVEEDIIT
+109 IIQ
-124 SPKVLEQFQKL
+124 QFENL
-135 TARDWNLYSQGFLKI
+135 TVRDWNLFSEGLLKL
-150 VVWME
+150 VVWKAD
-155 GAKTV
+155 GRTV
-160 LLFIFHHLLADGR
+160 LLFVFHHLLADGR

-186 VDDIEPKTAPEH
+186 VDGIEPKAAPER
-198 LITKEDLPANSKL
+198 LITKDDLPANSKL
-211 PFISRALVNYAN
+211 SFISWALVNHAN

-237 YHIFADKF
+237 YHNFADKF
-245 LQEDCVEH
+245 LQDDNVGH
-253 FLEVVSSDKLTDIHT
+253 SLEAVSSNKLIDLHT
-268 QCKSHK
+268 QCKFHN

-283 KMFTEENTDSIVMAC
+283 KMFTEEKADSIVMAC
-298 DLRNQLAC
+298 DLRKQLEC
-306 YNQSALGNY
+306 YNPGALGNY

-324 QGKSADG
+324 QGKSA
-331 IASDNSI
+331 NS
-338 TSAGLTTTREVA
+338 T
-350 DVSVFENSKNIFSLA
+350 DIFSLA

-376 NSPKDLYLI
+376 NSPKDLYLV

-409 SKAAK
+409 SKASK
-414 FIGTGFFNYDKAK
+414 LIGTNFFNYDKAK
-427 GYSITNLGKIVSKN
+427 GYSITNLGKIESKN
-441 IESAFFIPPASP
+441 IESAYFIPPASP

>member
-8 RAHLVCPNMCF
+8 RAHLACPNMCF
-19 AIAACLGKSFDK
+19 GIAASLGKAFDK
-31 ERIDETVARLAE
+31 ERIEESVARLAE
-43 AHPFLRARLGYEKE
+43 AHPFLRARVGFENPT
-57 SNSYFYDV
+57 NSYFYDV

-80 GGAGDDDDSR
+80 GGAGDADSR
-90 KLCEP
+90 KTGETAIP
-95 SRIAKAQEAMEKVS
+95 PEVRETIEEVS
-109 DKGSLAPVVEEDIIT
+109 EEGCLEPVVEEDIIT
-124 SPKVLEQFQKL
+124 SPKIIEEFEKL
-135 TARDWNLYSQGFLKI
+135 IARDWNLFSEGFLKI
-150 VVWME
+150 AVWNA
-155 GAKTV
+155 GDRTV
-160 LLFIFHHLLADGR
+160 LLFVFHHLLADGR

-186 VDDIEPKTAPEH
+186 GDDIEPKVAPEH

-211 PFISRALVNYAN
+211 SFISRALVNHAN
-223 RQWKKENHQLSYEE
+223 RQWKKEKHQLSYEE
-237 YHIFADKF
+237 YHTFADKF
-245 LQEDCVEH
+245 LRDDNVEH
-253 FLEVVSSDKLTDIHT
+253 SLEVVNSDKLADIHV

-283 KMFTEENTDSIVMAC
+283 KMFTEEKADSIVMAC

-306 YNQSALGNY
+306 YNQGALGNY

-324 QGKSADG
+324 QEKYADAMKSADP
-331 IASDNSI
+331 
-338 TSAGLTTTREVA
+338 TEL
-350 DVSVFENSKNIFSLA
+350 FSLA
-365 QKVHNQIQKKL
+365 KKIHNQIQKKL
-376 NSPKDLYLI
+376 ASPKDLYLV

-414 FIGTGFFNYDKAK
+414 FIGTSFFNYDKAK
-427 GYSITNLGKIVSKN
+427 GYSITNLGKIESKN
-441 IESAFFIPPASP
+441 IESAYFIPPASP